1 MQCGR
6 MLVHRRCRLGAAV
19 ADGTIEIQCGYGVLA
34 QRAFEGCAAIHRF
47 GCVISHIPIIVLSAV
62 ITSGHWVRNHWL
74 HKHWLHK
81 PGAARTALAI
91 LPFCESLKRG
101 CALEASDAL
110 SLLRWGNLR
119 SAAYSADK
127 FFSASRA
134 WPHVLSAPPR
144 LHPSRRRRCSPASG

>member
-47 GCVISHIPIIVLSAV
+47 GCVISHVSIIRPSRSNNLRALGAQPLAAQTWSSPDSARHTPV
-62 ITSGHWVRNHWL
+62 
-74 HKHWLHK
+74 
-81 PGAARTALAI
+81 
-91 LPFCESLKRG
+91 CESLKRG
-101 CALEASDAL
+101 CSLEASDAL
-110 SLLRWGNLR
+110 SILRWGNLR
-119 SAAYSADK
+119 LAAYSADK

-144 LHPSRRRRCSPASG
+144 LHPSRRRQCSPASG